1 MLYKDEQGNEYE
13 VFTAEDVESKIE
25 EAKNSAYEEA
35 LAELGD
41 SDLGEK
47 LLAAEKELKELKE
60 KNQSMSGNLSGQ
72 RSVIEKK
79 EEEVSSLKNKVEELA
94 KSQAEVLSQ
103 LNGASVK
110 QKLSALTADKEILE
124 KAEKTYNDFFASKA
138 TTEAE
143 KDKFIQD
150 ALLIASNGSIK
161 VGANMYSNV
170 GTSPEIKPTGES
182 KLSDIG
188 VKLAKDFGYDEEQ
201 LKKHKLI

>member
-13 VFTAEDVESKIE
+13 VFTAEDVEAKIE

-41 SDLGEK
+41 TDLSQK
-47 LLAAEKELKELKE
+47 LVAAENELKELKE

-72 RSVIEKK
+72 RNVIEKK
-79 EEEVSSLKNKVEELA
+79 EEEVSALKNKVEELA
-94 KSQAEVLSQ
+94 KTQAEVLSQ

-110 QKLSALTADKEILE
+110 QKLSALTSDKEILE
-124 KAEKTYNDFFASKA
+124 KAEKTYNEFFASKA
-138 TTEAE
+138 TTEEE

-150 ALLIASNGSIK
+150 ALLIASKGSIK
-161 VGANMYSNV
+161 VGASMYSNV
-170 GTSPEIKPTGES
+170 GTSPEIKPTSES
-182 KLSDIG
+182 KLSELG
-188 VKLAKDFGYDEEQ
+188 VGLAKEFGYSEEQ